1 MWKKSEPEEPATEP
15 TARAARSGPPAGG
28 AREPAMIGTS
38 ISIRGDVAGEED
50 LVVQGR
56 VEGTIKLP
64 QNSVTVGKDG
74 QIKADIHAKTIEVQ
88 GHMEGDLRAD
98 EQVVVRRS
106 ARVQGNIS
114 APRVAL
120 EDGCKFRG
128 SIEME
133 MDTADERAK
142 ERSPVSGL
150 KAASGPSAG
159 HGAGSNAEGSA
170 ARPTIAKQSG
180 S

>member
-1 MWKKSEPEEPATEP
+1 MWKKSESEESAAEP
-15 TARAARSGPPAGG
+15 TPRPARPTPPPGG
-28 AREPAMIGTS
+28 SREPAMIGTS

-50 LVVQGR
+50 LIVQGR

-74 QIKADIHAKTIEVQ
+74 QIKANIHAKAIEVE
-88 GHMEGDLRAD
+88 GRMEGDLQAD

-106 ARVQGNIS
+106 ARVEGNIS

-128 SIEME
+128 SVE
-133 MDTADERAK
+133 MDMGPAAEERPK
-142 ERSPVSGL
+142 ERRQVSDL
-150 KAASGPSAG
+150 KSAPGPSAG
-159 HGAGSNAEGSA
+159 TGAQDTPAQ
-170 ARPTIAKQSG
+170 PTVAKHTS